1 MRCVRFALEVAGV
14 LAGSGEEIGTYVK
27 KLTEPSPYPRELKNT
42 ETNDVTDT
50 VGSNIQIDSRG
61 TEVMHIVPR
70 LNEVR
75 F

>member
-1 MRCVRFALEVAGV
+1 MDMVEYHFLPTGV
-14 LAGSGEEIGTYVK
+14 LDLHQRLQEH
-27 KLTEPSPYPRELKNT
+27 SPYPRELKNT

-50 VGSNIQIDSRG
+50 VGSNIRKDSRG
-61 TEVMHIVPR
+61 PEVIHIVPR